1 MEGSGLGIRDVVGL
15 SVKVMVVAGRAACGA
30 VLFFAAFLTTMFLFS
45 VSLWL
50 SRIPPR
56 PSSNPFSKS
65 SSSSAGFGFG
75 DTALGLWVGEKT
87 RRAAVG
93 GLGDDLGDLGDLG
106 DVGDSGDLGDLGDL
120 GDFGDLGS
128 PGDAGGSLKGKEVG
142 GGADVGCSRIWAG
155 GRSESSV
162 ADVVGVADAF

>member
-1 MEGSGLGIRDVVGL
+1 MLF
-15 SVKVMVVAGRAACGA
+15 VAT
-30 VLFFAAFLTTMFLFS
+30 FLTTMFLFS

-75 DTALGLWVGEKT
+75 FGDTALGLWVGEKT

-93 GLGDDLGDLGDLG
+93 DLGDDLGDLGDCG

-120 GDFGDLGS
+120 GS
-128 PGDAGGSLKGKEVG
+128 PGDAGGSPRRKEVG
-142 GGADVGCSRIWAG
+142 GGAEVGCSRIWAG
-155 GRSESSV
+155 GRSEGSV
-162 ADVVGVADAF
+162 AGVVTVADAF